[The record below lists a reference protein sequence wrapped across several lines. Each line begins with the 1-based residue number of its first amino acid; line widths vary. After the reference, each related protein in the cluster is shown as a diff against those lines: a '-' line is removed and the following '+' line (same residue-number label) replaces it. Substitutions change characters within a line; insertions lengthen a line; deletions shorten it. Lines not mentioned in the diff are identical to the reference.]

1 MQCWNYFFFL
11 PPLPLLLELE
21 DTVPVARE
29 DEPVELEAT
38 LDPLEL
44 PLDELLLL
52 EDNIPRVRLFPL
64 EASGYS
70 SSPGH
75 GSYSAG

>member
-1 MQCWNYFFFL
+1 M

-29 DEPVELEAT
+29 DEPVELEPT

-44 PLDELLLL
+44 SLDEALLL
-52 EDNIPRVRLFPL
+52 EDNIPRVRLFP
-64 EASGYS
+64 
-70 SSPGH
+70 P
-75 GSYSAG
+75 